1 MVGDILLRGGR
12 MSVNM
17 NLLLVEDDEML
28 GDGIKTVM
36 ERRGLGIDWVRDGLS
51 AMQSIKTG
59 HYDVL
64 LLDLNIPWLSG
75 LEVLARLRSE
85 GNQIPVLVLTARSQ
99 VVDRVQALDGGA
111 DDYVVKPFDI
121 DELCARI
128 RALHRRHSGQEAE
141 MLRHGDLVLDPSAHT
156 VTIQNS
162 SVALSAKEFDI
173 LHSLM
178 ENMGRVMSRRKLS
191 EKVYC
196 LEDDVESNAI
206 EVHIHHLRKKLGDH
220 PIRTVRGVGYVI
232 EKPGVYAK
240 R

>member
-1 MVGDILLRGGR
+1 
-12 MSVNM
+12 MSSAI

-28 GDGIKTVM
+28 GDGIQSVLM
-36 ERRGLGIDWVRDGLS
+36 RRGLSIDWVRDGLT
-51 AMQSIKTG
+51 AMQSLKTTR
-59 HYDVL
+59 YDVL

-75 LEVLARLRSE
+75 LEVLVRLRSQ
-85 GNQIPVLVLTARSQ
+85 GNQIPVIVLTARSE

-121 DELCARI
+121 EELCARI
-128 RALHRRHSGQEAE
+128 RALHRRHSGQEE
-141 MLRHGDLVLDPSAHT
+141 EILRHGDLILDPSAHT
-156 VTIQNS
+156 VTLQNNEVS
-162 SVALSAKEFDI
+162 LSVKEFDI
-173 LHSLM
+173 LQSLM

-196 LEDDVESNAI
+196 LDDDVESNAI
-206 EVHIHHLRKKLGDH
+206 EVHIHHLRKKLGEH

-232 EKPGVYAK
+232 EKPTAASAK

>member
-1 MVGDILLRGGR
+1 
-12 MSVNM
+12 MSVDM

-36 ERRGLGIDWVRDGLS
+36 ERRGMSIDWVRDGLS
-51 AMQSIKTG
+51 AMKSVKSV
-59 HYDVL
+59 HYDVV

-85 GNQIPVLVLTARSQ
+85 GNQIPVLVLTARSE
-99 VVDRVQALDGGA
+99 VVDRVKALDGGA

-128 RALHRRHSGQEAE
+128 RALHRRHSGQEPE

-162 SVALSAKEFDI
+162 AISLSAKEFDI

-206 EVHIHHLRKKLGDH
+206 EVHIHH
-220 PIRTVRGVGYVI
+220 
-232 EKPGVYAK
+232 
-240 R
+240 

>member
-1 MVGDILLRGGR
+1 
-12 MSVNM
+12 MSSAI

-28 GDGIKTVM
+28 GDGIQSVLR
-36 ERRGLGIDWVRDGLS
+36 RRGLSIDWVRDGLT
-51 AMQSIKTG
+51 AMQSMKAAR
-59 HYDVL
+59 YDVL

-85 GNQIPVLVLTARSQ
+85 GNQIPVLVLTARSE
-99 VVDRVQALDGGA
+99 VLDRVQALDSGA

-121 DELCARI
+121 EELCARI
-128 RALHRRHSGQEAE
+128 RALHRRHSGQEE
-141 MLRHGDLVLDPSAHT
+141 EILRHGELTLDPSAHT
-156 VTIQNS
+156 VTIQSNEVS
-162 SVALSAKEFDI
+162 LSVKEFDI
-173 LHSLM
+173 LQSLM

-196 LEDDVESNAI
+196 LDDDVESNAI

-232 EKPGVYAK
+232 EKPTGTSAK

>member
-1 MVGDILLRGGR
+1 
-12 MSVNM
+12 MSSAI

-28 GDGIKTVM
+28 GDGIQSVLR
-36 ERRGLGIDWVRDGLS
+36 RRGLSIDWVRDGLT
-51 AMQSIKTG
+51 AMQSMKAAR
-59 HYDVL
+59 YDVL

-85 GNQIPVLVLTARSQ
+85 GNQILVLVLTARSE
-99 VVDRVQALDGGA
+99 VLDRVQALDSGA

-121 DELCARI
+121 EELCARI
-128 RALHRRHSGQEAE
+128 RALHRRHSGQEE
-141 MLRHGDLVLDPSAHT
+141 EILRHGELTLDPSAHT
-156 VTIQNS
+156 VTIQSNEVS
-162 SVALSAKEFDI
+162 LSVKEFDI
-173 LHSLM
+173 LQSLM

-196 LEDDVESNAI
+196 LDDDVESNAI

-232 EKPGVYAK
+232 EKPTGTSAK

>member
-1 MVGDILLRGGR
+1 MPGA
-12 MSVNM
+12 M

-28 GDGIKTVM
+28 GDGIQTVLT
-36 ERRGLGIDWVRDGLS
+36 RRGLSIDWVRDGLS
-51 AMQSIKTG
+51 AMQSIKSTR
-59 HYDVL
+59 YDVL

-85 GNQIPVLVLTARSQ
+85 GNQIPVLVLTARSE

-121 DELCARI
+121 EELCARI
-128 RALHRRHSGQEAE
+128 RALHRRYSGQEEE
-141 MLRHGDLVLDPSAHT
+141 MLCHGDLVLDPSAHT

-162 SVALSAKEFDI
+162 EVSLSVKEFDI
-173 LHSLM
+173 LQSLM

-191 EKVYC
+191 EKLYC
-196 LEDDVESNAI
+196 LDDDVESNAI

-232 EKPGVYAK
+232 EKPASISL
-240 R
+240 RR

>member
-1 MVGDILLRGGR
+1 
-12 MSVNM
+12 MSSGI

-28 GDGIKTVM
+28 GDGIQTVLR
-36 ERRGLGIDWVRDGLS
+36 RRGLSTDWVRDGLT
-51 AMQSIKTG
+51 AMQSLKTTR
-59 HYDVL
+59 YDVL

-85 GNQIPVLVLTARSQ
+85 GNRIPVLVLTARSE

-121 DELCARI
+121 EELCARI
-128 RALHRRHSGQEAE
+128 RALHRRYSGQEE
-141 MLRHGDLVLDPSAHT
+141 EILRHGDLVLDPSAHM
-156 VTIQNS
+156 VSMQNNEVS
-162 SVALSAKEFDI
+162 LSVKEFDI

-191 EKVYC
+191 EQVYC
-196 LEDDVESNAI
+196 LDDDVESNAI
-206 EVHIHHLRKKLGDH
+206 EVHIHHLRKKLGEH

-232 EKPGVYAK
+232 EKPAGGLAK

>member
-1 MVGDILLRGGR
+1 
-12 MSVNM
+12 M

-36 ERRGLGIDWVRDGLS
+36 ERRGMSIDWVRDGLS
-51 AMQSIKTG
+51 AMKSVKSV

-85 GNQIPVLVLTARSQ
+85 GNQIPVLVLTARSE
-99 VVDRVQALDGGA
+99 VVDRVKALDGGA

-128 RALHRRHSGQEAE
+128 RALHRRHSGQEPE

-162 SVALSAKEFDI
+162 AISLSAKEFDI

-206 EVHIHHLRKKLGDH
+206 EVHIHHLRK
-220 PIRTVRGVGYVI
+220 
-232 EKPGVYAK
+232 
-240 R
+240 

>member
-1 MVGDILLRGGR
+1 
-12 MSVNM
+12 MSVDM

-36 ERRGLGIDWVRDGLS
+36 ERRGMSIDWVRDGLS
-51 AMQSIKTG
+51 AMKSVKSV
-59 HYDVL
+59 HYDVV

-85 GNQIPVLVLTARSQ
+85 GNQIPVLVLTARSE
-99 VVDRVQALDGGA
+99 VVDRVKALDGGA

-128 RALHRRHSGQEAE
+128 RALHRRHSGQEPE

-162 SVALSAKEFDI
+162 AISLSAKEFDI

-232 EKPGVYAK
+232 EKPGLLAK

>member
-1 MVGDILLRGGR
+1 
-12 MSVNM
+12 M

-28 GDGIKTVM
+28 GEGIKTVM
-36 ERRGLGIDWVRDGLS
+36 ERRGMSIDWVCDGLS
-51 AMQSIKTG
+51 AMQSVKSAY
-59 HYDVL
+59 YDVL

-85 GNQIPVLVLTARSQ
+85 GNQIPVLVLTARSE
-99 VVDRVQALDGGA
+99 VLDRVKALDGGA

-128 RALHRRHSGQEAE
+128 RALHRRHSGQEPE

-156 VTIQNS
+156 VKIQNS
-162 SVALSAKEFDI
+162 AVALSAKEFDI

-191 EKVYC
+191 EQVYC
-196 LEDDVESNAI
+196 LDDDVESNAI

-232 EKPGVYAK
+232 EKPSMFVK
-240 R
+240 S